1 MQSKHATL
9 QPQDPV
15 AARRGIYMT
24 SATIAA
30 AMVMF
35 ALSLLRG

>member
-1 MQSKHATL
+1 MHSKHASL

-15 AARRGIYMT
+15 AAKLGIYMT
-24 SATIAA
+24 RAGIAVA
-30 AMVMF
+30 IVLF